1 MATSPELEVWDPLNS
16 PSAPGLHW
24 TTVNAGEAIPGV
36 QTPLSWTF
44 WERTSEL
51 TTRAPSH
58 RVGAMTQA
66 EAQLPDSVDGRL
78 VRVFYGRAAIQVEVL
93 KLLGDRLPGTTGP
106 EAIRHVLGHVPED
119 VEFHPTRRRYPIVAA
134 RLPWLYL
141 TVPRSLPKFN
151 REYEIWRR
159 ASLPR
164 IPNLDRPALASLIA
178 DARQRHERGVLLQ
191 TDVLFCAV
199 QPMFDALSRLVE
211 DAGVGDLSI
220 LSGSGGAEMAVV
232 ADIWRASRG
241 EIGIETVVENHGF
254 HGHKEGEL
262 SSRVWREDDRPLQQM
277 IERYAQRDD
286 SEAPAIVEADAE
298 RRRMEQTQAV
308 LAALPRG
315 KRPGARILLA
325 QAHRKI
331 PLRGVAKRG
340 FLGAFDVG
348 RAAARRTGELLADE
362 GVLEQPDDVFFLTFQ
377 EVTGALPPNAAE
389 LVALRRERRGEYQ
402 GLTLPVD
409 WRGEPTPIPLS
420 GQEDVATAGEVLS
433 GIGVS
438 GGTVEGIVHVVQ
450 DPATADVQQDEI
462 LVAPITDPS
471 WSSVMFISSALVVD
485 VGGALSHAAVV
496 ARELEIPCVV
506 NTGNGSTALRTGDRV
521 RVDGDAGTVEVL
533 ERAAG

>member
-1 MATSPELEVWDPLNS
+1 MATSPELDAWDPLNS
-16 PSAPGLHW
+16 PSAPDLHW
-24 TTVNAGEAIPGV
+24 MTVNAGEAIPGV

-44 WERTSEL
+44 WERTCEL

-58 RVGAMTQA
+58 RIGAMTRA
-66 EAQLPDSVDGRL
+66 ESQMPASVDGRL
-78 VRVFYGRAAIQVEVL
+78 VRVFYGRAAIQVAVL
-93 KLLGDRLPGTTGP
+93 RLLGDRLPGTTGP
-106 EAIRHVLGHVPED
+106 EAIRHVLGRVPED
-119 VEFHPTRRRYPIVAA
+119 IEFHPTRRRYPIVAA
-134 RLPWLYL
+134 KLPWLYL
-141 TVPRSLPKFN
+141 TVPRALPKVN
-151 REYEIWRR
+151 REYEMWRR

-164 IPNLDRPALASLIA
+164 IPNLNRPALAELMGE
-178 DARQRHERGVLLQ
+178 ARRRHEYGVLLQ
-191 TDVLFCAV
+191 TDVLFVAV

-241 EIGIETVVENHGF
+241 QIGVETVAENHGF
-254 HGHKEGEL
+254 HGHREGEL
-262 SSRVWREDDRPLQQM
+262 SSRVWREDDRPLRQM
-277 IERYAQRDD
+277 IEQYAERDE
-286 SEAPAIVEADAE
+286 SEAPALAQADAE
-298 RRRMEQTQAV
+298 RRRVEQTQAV

-315 KRPGARILLA
+315 KRSGARILMA

-331 PLRGVAKRG
+331 PLRGVVKRA

-348 RAAARRTGELLADE
+348 RAAARQTGKLLADE
-362 GVLEQPDDVFFLTFQ
+362 GVLERPDDVFFLTFQ
-377 EVTGALPPNAAE
+377 ELTGAVPPNAAE
-389 LVALRRERRGEYQ
+389 LATLRRERHATYR

-420 GQEDVATAGEVLS
+420 EHEDGAAAGKALS

-438 GGTVEGIVHVVQ
+438 GGTVEGVVHVVQ
-450 DPATADVQQDEI
+450 DPATAEIQQDEI

-496 ARELEIPCVV
+496 ARELEVPCVV

-533 ERAAG
+533 ERAT